1 MIDYLIFF
9 ALGLFTFSL
18 STLTAG
24 GGAMMQIPIVTFII
38 GAEGTAPAINL
49 GALVGRPTRLI
60 LFWKSIDWSVTKF
73 YVLAAIPATLFAGY
87 FFKAAEIGFL
97 KIIIGLFL
105 ISTVFQ
111 FRFGKKSR
119 SFAVQKWYFIPLGV
133 GVPFISTLVGGMG
146 PILNPFYLNYG
157 LEKEA
162 LIATKTANSFLVGL
176 IQIGSYSFFGLLQED
191 LWFYGLSLG
200 GGAAVGN
207 YIGKKLLARMKNSAF
222 RIWVVVFMVIS
233 GLLMIGESLW
243 Q

>member
-1 MIDYLIFF
+1 MTDYLIFF
-9 ALGLFTFSL
+9 GLGLLTFSL

-38 GAEGTAPAINL
+38 GAEGTAPVINL
-49 GALVGRPTRLI
+49 GALIGRPTRLI
-60 LFWKSIDWSVTKF
+60 LFWNSIDWSVTKF
-73 YVLAAIPATLFAGY
+73 YVLAAIPTTLIAAY
-87 FFKAAEIGFL
+87 FFKAADISFL
-97 KIIIGLFL
+97 KILIGFFL
-105 ISTVFQ
+105 VSTIFQ
-111 FRFGKKSR
+111 FRFGKKAR
-119 SFAVQKWYFIPLGV
+119 SFTVRKWHFLLLGV
-133 GVPFISTLVGGMG
+133 AVPFISTLVGGMG

-176 IQIGSYSFFGLLQED
+176 IQIGSYSFFGLLHGD

-200 GGAAVGN
+200 LGAAAGN

-233 GLLMIGESLW
+233 GLLMIGEVTF